1 MDTMEKLW
9 IRNTVDE
16 RRAMIEQAVLAHKG
30 IAQQAVEKDWWVTVI
45 LRALFRCTCAGSLMF
60 KGGTSLSKAW
70 GVIDRFSEDIDLAIS
85 HSFFGIDKTTRSQKE
100 KLRKMARAYIH
111 ETLSKELDEQLQAMG
126 VEGYRIENKT
136 HVKNRGGEL
145 EPIDSD
151 KDPTVILVH
160 YSTICKDLADYIPPV
175 VKIEISCLSMDVPV
189 EVRPIKSY
197 IEETFPGEDAGTV
210 GEYRTVVPSR
220 TFLEKIFLLAE
231 EFQKVRPRHVRMSR
245 HLYDLERLMDTE
257 FGRTALADNGL
268 YDAVVEHRRTYYALK
283 FVDYDRHSRS
293 TISFLPPEEL
303 LPQWRDDYN
312 NMLRSFI
319 YGEAL
324 DFDALMER
332 MRELQRRVR
341 GE

>member
-9 IRNTVDE
+9 IRNTLGE

-30 IAQQAVEKDWWVTVI
+30 MALQAVEKDWWVTVI
-45 LRALFRCTCAGSLMF
+45 LQALFRCGCAGSLMF

-136 HVKNRGGEL
+136 HVKNRGGES

-160 YSTICKDLADYIPPV
+160 YPTICKDLADYIPPV

-293 TISFLPPEEL
+293 TISFLPPEAL